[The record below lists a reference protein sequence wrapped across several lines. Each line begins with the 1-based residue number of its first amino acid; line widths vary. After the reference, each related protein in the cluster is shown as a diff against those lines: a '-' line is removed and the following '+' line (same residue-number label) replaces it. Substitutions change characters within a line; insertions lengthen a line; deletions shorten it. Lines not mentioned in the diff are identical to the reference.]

1 MNIESL
7 RMFIKIVDNGSITKT
22 AEQTYISQS
31 ALSQQIKTMEQLFNT
46 QLIERSNRGVTL
58 TCNGKVVYEYARHLT
73 STYDS
78 MIREIQ
84 ENEESNRVLHIL
96 STPIIASY
104 ALPCTLYYV
113 KKNFPT
119 YSLEISSVASARIEQ
134 QINCDQGDI
143 GFISGPPSDPSLTG
157 QKVFS
162 DDVFLV
168 AGSEMNIADTIH
180 KEDLYHHPLLP
191 LTSDQRTEQH
201 LEKRLFEEGIDPDR
215 LMIMFKQDSIE
226 SIKLSTMNG
235 YGMAF
240 LPYMCIKKELYHKQ
254 LKIIGV
260 EEMAL
265 HNDYYIIKKKAS
277 EYRDRTLLK
286 LTSYIEKILAD
297 TIC

>member
-7 RMFIKIVDNGSITKT
+7 RMFIKIADNGRITKT
-22 AEQTYISQS
+22 AEQTFISQS

-46 QLIERSNRGVTL
+46 SLIERSNKGVTL
-58 TCNGKVVYEYARHLT
+58 TCSGKTVYEYAVHLT

-78 MIREIQ
+78 MIRELQ

-104 ALPCTLYYV
+104 ALPCTLYYI

-119 YSLEISSVASARIEQ
+119 YSLEISSMASHRIEQ

-143 GFISGPPSDPSLTG
+143 GFITGPPSDPSLTG

-168 AGSEMNIADTIH
+168 AGSDMEIEDHIL
-180 KEDLYHHPLLP
+180 KEDLSRYPLLT
-191 LTSDQRTEQH
+191 LTTDQKTEQH
-201 LEKRLFEEGIDPDR
+201 LEKRLTDEGVDVES
-215 LMIMFKQDSIE
+215 LMILFKQDSIE
-226 SIKLSTMNG
+226 SIKLSTING

-254 LKIIGV
+254 LKIISV
-260 EEMAL
+260 EGL
-265 HNDYYIIKKKAS
+265 TLQNDYYIIKKKAS

-286 LTSYIEKILAD
+286 LICYIEKILAD

>member
-7 RMFIKIVDNGSITKT
+7 RMFIKIADNGSITKT
-22 AEQTYISQS
+22 AEQTFISQS

-46 QLIERSNRGVTL
+46 SLIERSNKGVTL
-58 TCNGKVVYEYARHLT
+58 TCSGKTVYEYAVHLT

-78 MIREIQ
+78 MIRELQ

-104 ALPCTLYYV
+104 ALPCTLYYI

-119 YSLEISSVASARIEQ
+119 YSLEISSMASHRIEQ
-134 QINCDQGDI
+134 QVNCDQGDI
-143 GFISGPPSDPSLTG
+143 GFITGPPLDPSLTG

-168 AGSEMNIADTIH
+168 AGSDMEIDDHIL
-180 KEDLYHHPLLP
+180 KEDLSRYPLLT
-191 LTSDQRTEQH
+191 LTTDQKTEQH
-201 LEKRLFEEGIDPDR
+201 LEKRLTDEGVDVES
-215 LMIMFKQDSIE
+215 LMILFKQDSIE
-226 SIKLSTMNG
+226 SIKLSTING

-254 LKIIGV
+254 LKIINV
-260 EEMAL
+260 EGL
-265 HNDYYIIKKKAS
+265 TLQNDYYIIKKKAS

-286 LTSYIEKILAD
+286 LICYIEKILAD

>member
-46 QLIERSNRGVTL
+46 RLIERSNKGVTL
-58 TCNGKVVYEYARHLT
+58 TCSGKTVYEYAIHLT

-78 MIREIQ
+78 MIRELQ
-84 ENEESNRVLHIL
+84 ENEESKRVLHIL
-96 STPIIASY
+96 STPLVASY
-104 ALPCTLYYV
+104 ALPCTMYYL

-119 YSLEISSVASARIEQ
+119 YSLEISSMASTRVEQ

-168 AGSEMNIADTIH
+168 VGSEMDIDDTIQK
-180 KEDLYHHPLLP
+180 KELYRHPLLT
-191 LTSDQRTEQH
+191 LTSDQKTEQL
-201 LEKRLFEEGIDPDR
+201 LEKRLLEAGVDAER

-235 YGMAF
+235 FGMAF

-254 LKIIGV
+254 LKIISIEG
-260 EEMAL
+260 L
-265 HNDYYIIKKKAS
+265 TLRNDYYVVKKKAS
-277 EYRDRTLLK
+277 EYRDHTLMN
-286 LTSYIEKILAD
+286 LTNYIEKILAD

>member
-7 RMFIKIVDNGSITKT
+7 RMFIKIADNGSITKT
-22 AEQTYISQS
+22 AEHTFISQS

-46 QLIERSNRGVTL
+46 SLIERSNKGVTL
-58 TCNGKVVYEYARHLT
+58 TCSGKTVYEYALHLT

-78 MIREIQ
+78 MIRELQ

-96 STPIIASY
+96 SMPIIASY
-104 ALPCTLYYV
+104 ALPCTLYYI

-119 YSLEISSVASARIEQ
+119 YSLEISSMASHRIEQ
-134 QINCDQGDI
+134 QVNCDQGDI
-143 GFISGPPSDPSLTG
+143 GFITGPPSDPSLTG

-168 AGSEMNIADTIH
+168 AGSDMKIEDHIL
-180 KEDLYHHPLLP
+180 KEDLSRYPLLT
-191 LTSDQRTEQH
+191 LTTDQKTEQH
-201 LEKRLFEEGIDPDR
+201 LEKRLTDEGVDVES
-215 LMIMFKQDSIE
+215 LMILFKQDSIE
-226 SIKLSTMNG
+226 SIKLSTING

-254 LKIIGV
+254 LKIISV
-260 EEMAL
+260 EGL
-265 HNDYYIIKKKAS
+265 TLQNDYYIIKKKAS

-286 LTSYIEKILAD
+286 LICYIEKILAD

>member
-7 RMFIKIVDNGSITKT
+7 RMFIKIADNGSITKT
-22 AEQTYISQS
+22 AEQTFISQS
-31 ALSQQIKTMEQLFNT
+31 ALSQHNKTMEQLFNT
-46 QLIERSNRGVTL
+46 SLIERSNKGVTL
-58 TCNGKVVYEYARHLT
+58 TCSGKTVYEYALHLT

-78 MIREIQ
+78 MIRELQ

-104 ALPCTLYYV
+104 ALPCTLYYI

-119 YSLEISSVASARIEQ
+119 YSLEISSMASHRIEQ
-134 QINCDQGDI
+134 QVNCDQGDI
-143 GFISGPPSDPSLTG
+143 GFITGPPSDPSLTG

-168 AGSEMNIADTIH
+168 AGSDMKIEDHIL
-180 KEDLYHHPLLP
+180 KEDLSRYPLLT
-191 LTSDQRTEQH
+191 LTTDQKTEQH
-201 LEKRLFEEGIDPDR
+201 LEKRLTDEGVDVES
-215 LMIMFKQDSIE
+215 LMILFKQDSIE
-226 SIKLSTMNG
+226 SIKLSTING

-254 LKIIGV
+254 LKIISV
-260 EEMAL
+260 EGL
-265 HNDYYIIKKKAS
+265 TLQNDYYIIKKKAS

-286 LTSYIEKILAD
+286 LICYIEKILAD

>member
-7 RMFIKIVDNGSITKT
+7 RMFIKIADNGSITKT
-22 AEQTYISQS
+22 AEQTFISQS

-46 QLIERSNRGVTL
+46 SLIERSNKGVTL
-58 TCNGKVVYEYARHLT
+58 TCSGKTVYEYAVHLT

-78 MIREIQ
+78 MIRELQ

-104 ALPCTLYYV
+104 ALPCTLYYI

-119 YSLEISSVASARIEQ
+119 YSLEISSMASHRIEQ

-143 GFISGPPSDPSLTG
+143 GFITGPPSDPSLTG

-168 AGSEMNIADTIH
+168 AGSDMEIEDHIL
-180 KEDLYHHPLLP
+180 KEDLSRYPLLT
-191 LTSDQRTEQH
+191 LTTDQKTEQH
-201 LEKRLFEEGIDPDR
+201 LEKHLTDEGVDIES
-215 LMIMFKQDSIE
+215 LMILFKQDSIE
-226 SIKLSTMNG
+226 SIKLSTING

-254 LKIIGV
+254 LKIISV
-260 EEMAL
+260 EGL
-265 HNDYYIIKKKAS
+265 TLQNDYYIIKKKAS

-286 LTSYIEKILAD
+286 LICYIEKILAD

>member
-7 RMFIKIVDNGSITKT
+7 RMFIKIADNGSITKT
-22 AEQTYISQS
+22 AEQTFISQS

-46 QLIERSNRGVTL
+46 SLIERSNKGVTL
-58 TCNGKVVYEYARHLT
+58 TCSGKTVYEYAVHLT

-78 MIREIQ
+78 MIRELQ

-104 ALPCTLYYV
+104 ALPCTLYYI

-119 YSLEISSVASARIEQ
+119 YSLEISSMASHRIEQ

-143 GFISGPPSDPSLTG
+143 GFITGPPSDPSLTG

-168 AGSEMNIADTIH
+168 AGSDMEI
-180 KEDLYHHPLLP
+180 EDH
-191 LTSDQRTEQH
+191 TDQKTEQH
-201 LEKRLFEEGIDPDR
+201 LEKRLTDEGVDVES
-215 LMIMFKQDSIE
+215 LMILFKQDSIE
-226 SIKLSTMNG
+226 SIKLSTING

-254 LKIIGV
+254 LKIISV
-260 EEMAL
+260 EGL
-265 HNDYYIIKKKAS
+265 TLQNDYYIIKKKAS

-286 LTSYIEKILAD
+286 LICYIEKILAD